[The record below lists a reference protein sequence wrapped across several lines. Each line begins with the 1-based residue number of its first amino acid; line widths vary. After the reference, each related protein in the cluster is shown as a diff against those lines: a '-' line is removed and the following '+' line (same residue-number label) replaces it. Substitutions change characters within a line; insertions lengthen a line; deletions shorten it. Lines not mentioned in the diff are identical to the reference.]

1 MLKKFLIPLFLFLAF
16 SVYAQTDKE
25 IAYRLLGLPMSL
37 VENELDSLHVYY
49 YEHSDIY
56 DGKVRRK
63 NISIANGEN
72 NVKYYILRAIF
83 GDKVD
88 KIIVNYRHSSYQD
101 LKDLEALDGYAEKNV
116 GKFSTDIVYVLKN
129 KDMVSFATEKFTDPE
144 DALEYARKSTLP
156 DTRIYLYNDKI
167 YSVGVYHHE
176 DEDYVFFADGKVVAK
191 DNLKEVPFGDEE

>member
-1 MLKKFLIPLFLFLAF
+1 MLKKLLIPLFLLLTF

-25 IAYRLLGLPMSL
+25 IAYRLLGLPMNL

-63 NISIANGEN
+63 NISIANGDN
-72 NVKYYILRAIF
+72 NVKYYMLRAIF

-116 GKFSTDIVYVLKN
+116 GKFSTDVVYVLKN
-129 KDMVSFATEKFTDPE
+129 KDISSFATEKFTDPE
-144 DALEYARKSTLP
+144 DAIKYARKSTLP

-191 DNLKEVPFGDEE
+191 DKLKEVPFEQE